1 MVTNIR
7 NQKVMFLNL
16 ISGLSIYIYIYIYVY
31 IYIYIDVYIYIYIY
45 IYIYMRSLDFLKT
58 ADKIIQDL

>member
-16 ISGLSIYIYIYIYVY
+16 ITGLSIYICE
-31 IYIYIDVYIYIYIY
+31 YIYIYIY
-45 IYIYMRSLDFLKT
+45 IYIMRSLDFLKT

>member
-16 ISGLSIYIYIYIYVY
+16 ITGLSIYIYIYIY
-31 IYIYIDVYIYIYIY
+31 IYANIYIY

>member
-16 ISGLSIYIYIYIYVY
+16 ITGLSIYIYMRV
-31 IYIYIDVYIYIYIY
+31 
-45 IYIYMRSLDFLKT
+45 YIYMRSLDFLKT

>member
-1 MVTNIR
+1 
-7 NQKVMFLNL
+7 MFLNL
-16 ISGLSIYIYIYIYVY
+16 ITGLSIYIYAN
-31 IYIYIDVYIYIYIY
+31 IY

>member
-16 ISGLSIYIYIYIYVY
+16 ITGLSIYIYASIY
-31 IYIYIDVYIYIYIY
+31 IYIYNFIYIY